1 VSDGEPV
8 GQVGVTAM
16 ITAEVAPSVAA
27 YLTDEELAGRLF
39 TGHPV
44 ALPIFEGPVDLLL
57 FLIKR
62 ERIDI
67 FEIPIA
73 QITRQYLEY
82 VMLLEALDVEV
93 AAEFVVTAAA
103 LMEFKSRSLLPKDQQ
118 AEEENEEEE
127 LDPRAALTARLL
139 EYQQYKDV
147 SDTLRERGEIQRYV
161 FAREFGVPED
171 DERWVL
177 SGNLT
182 AEHLWAALQEVLARV
197 ETRGGPRT
205 IVKPR
210 FTVRQKMAAVMK
222 TVLELGSVSFLSL
235 FDDVLSKIEV
245 IVTLLA
251 VLELVRLGKIRVRQ
265 ERAFGEIVVIRHDA
279 S

>member
-1 VSDGEPV
+1 
-8 GQVGVTAM
+8 M

-57 FLIKR
+57 FLARR
-62 ERIDI
+62 ERIDV

-73 QITRQYLEY
+73 DITRQYLEY
-82 VMLLEALDVEV
+82 LVLLEAIDVEIAGEFLV
-93 AAEFVVTAAA
+93 MAAS
-103 LMEFKSRSLLPKDQQ
+103 LIEFKSKSLLPEEQQ
-118 AEEENEEEE
+118 AEEENEEDEI
-127 LDPRAALTARLL
+127 DPRAALAARLL
-139 EYQQYKDV
+139 EYQQYKEAS
-147 SDTLRERGEIQRYV
+147 SDLRERREIQRYV

-177 SGNLT
+177 AGELT

-197 ETRGGPRT
+197 EAGHKPRT
-205 IVKPR
+205 IAKAR
-210 FTVRQKMAAVMK
+210 FTVRQKMAAIAK
-222 TVLELGSVSFLSL
+222 AVLADASVPFLSL
-235 FDDVLSKIEV
+235 FEDVLNKIEV
-245 IVTLLA
+245 IVTFLA
-251 VLELVRLGKIRVRQ
+251 LLELIRLGKVRVRQ
-265 ERAFGEIVVIRHDA
+265 ERAFGEIVVMRHGA